1 MAKLFIG
8 LLIAVLSMVW
18 ALQNQSFSDISQ
30 EIGKA
35 DLELLLLVGI
45 IFMIQQALRS
55 HRQMIL
61 IRSQLPEHTFMSSF
75 HILCVS
81 FFFINTL
88 PLRMGEV
95 VRPILFFERENLPF
109 GSASA
114 VVFLERIID
123 LISAMLMLLLVL
135 GFANIPIQDFP
146 WLLKAQDSLG
156 YSLPLISIIA
166 ILPFF
171 LQRQLAAIV
180 EHQWFPNFLRP
191 FAHSFLV
198 QIRSYQ
204 RSTLFFVLAETL
216 IIWMLTA
223 GMYLTAAW
231 AFSVDVIGFLESVG
245 LLAFTMLGMAV
256 PSAPGFAGT
265 YEASFVAGLEVFGS
279 QDATVN
285 FAFALTFHWWVH
297 IVQSCSALFFL
308 YRDGTSVS
316 ELWIKIK
323 EHRERLHR
331 DSGSS

>member
-1 MAKLFIG
+1 MAKFFVG
-8 LLIAVLSMVW
+8 LLIAVLAMFW
-18 ALQNQSFSDISQ
+18 ALQDQSFDDISQ

-35 DLELLLLVGI
+35 SFELLLLVGI
-45 IFMIQQALRS
+45 LFMLQQVLRS
-55 HRQMIL
+55 HRQMLL
-61 IRSQLPEHTFMSSF
+61 IRSKIPDHSFWASF

-114 VVFLERIID
+114 IVFLERIID

-135 GFANIPIQDFP
+135 GFANIPTQDFP
-146 WLLKAQDSLG
+146 WLEKVQSSLA
-156 YSLPLISIIA
+156 YSLPLISLIA
-166 ILPFF
+166 ISPFF
-171 LQRQLAAIV
+171 LQTSLEKLV
-180 EHQWFPNFLRP
+180 EQSWFPLFLKP
-191 FAHSFLV
+191 FSRSFV
-198 QIRSYQ
+198 EQIRSYR
-204 RSTLFFVLAETL
+204 RSTLLFILFETL

-223 GMYLTAAW
+223 GMYLVAAW
-231 AFSVDVIGFLESVG
+231 AFSVDGIGFLESIG

-265 YEASFVAGLEVFGS
+265 YEASFVGGLEVFGS
-279 QDATVN
+279 QNASLN

-297 IVQSCSALFFL
+297 IVQSSSALFFL

-316 ELWIKIK
+316 ALWRKIK
-323 EHRERLHR
+323 EHRAQIKTEKEL
-331 DSGSS
+331 